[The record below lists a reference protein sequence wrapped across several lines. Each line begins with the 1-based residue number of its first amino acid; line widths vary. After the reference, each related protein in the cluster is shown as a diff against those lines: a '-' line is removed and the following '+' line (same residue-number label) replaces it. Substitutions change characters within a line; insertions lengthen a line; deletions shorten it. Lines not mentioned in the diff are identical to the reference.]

1 MKAEVTATPAPA
13 HGACESI
20 AQERLGIHVPDGY
33 VGPLLLS
40 GTGRT
45 VWWTGRVAIGLR
57 YEPPPRVEPQG
68 QAATWVQQMLLATR

>member
-1 MKAEVTATPAPA
+1 MQPDVTPAAAPA
-13 HGACESI
+13 RGACETMP
-20 AQERLGIHVPDGY
+20 EDRLGIHVPEGY

-57 YEPPPRVEPQG
+57 YEPPPRAEPQG
-68 QAATWVQQMLLATR
+68 QAAKWVQEMLLATR